1 MRGKERN
8 GRSGGRRRKEGKEKR
23 KREKEGGGERG
34 RIMEGM
40 VAATAVVSGVNY

>member
-1 MRGKERN
+1 MGEGAN
-8 GRSGGRRRKEGKEKR
+8 EGKEGNGRGGVGGEKR
-23 KREKEGGGERG
+23 KGEKEGGGERG